1 MELIDDVVHDPDVTA
16 ASSASSSADDDLD
29 DAMDDVESAG
39 DSIEILGR
47 LLTSN
52 ERFRRKINER
62 HLRQE
67 LHKVSVNVADAG
79 LHQLAL
85 GTLILPFVHICAGH

>member
-1 MELIDDVVHDPDVTA
+1 MELIDSVVHDPDVTV
-16 ASSASSSADDDLD
+16 ASSTSSSPDDDLD

-39 DSIEILGR
+39 DSIDILGR

-52 ERFRRKINER
+52 ERFRRKINEQ

-67 LHKVSVNVADAG
+67 LDKVRTSVDVAGCD
-79 LHQLAL
+79 
-85 GTLILPFVHICAGH
+85 T